1 MTVNYCNMKFTKDRQ
16 PDPEDRTG
24 RGLGQKT
31 LMLAAIEEETGG
43 DEKEFLKKVIRICLG
58 NTEQGQPPIPMLLSE
73 AMKRIQPP
81 LKPAGEKVKLNIP
94 SKSTPLEKCEI
105 VLAHVVDA
113 TISPDQGQMLIGMIK
128 DTLQIQ
134 ESTELIQRLEAI
146 EAALKG
152 QK

>member
-1 MTVNYCNMKFTKDRQ
+1 MAVNDCNMTFTSDRQ
-16 PDPEDRTG
+16 PDPEDRSR
-24 RGLGQKT
+24 RGLGAKT

-43 DEKEFLKKVIRICLG
+43 DEKEFLKKVIRIGLG
-58 NTEQGQPPIPMLLSE
+58 NNDTGQPPIPMLLSE

-81 LKPAGEKVKLNIP
+81 LKPSGEKVKLNIP
-94 SKSTPLEKCEI
+94 PSATPLEKCEI
-105 VLAHVVDA
+105 ILSYVFDG
-113 TISPDQGQMLIGMIK
+113 TISPDQGQMLVGMVK

-152 QK
+152 VK